1 MDEQCFDLLRRSPV
15 GDPSLPDDVQGIFLL
30 FGTLLLLIIIIIIVG
45 IFFISIVII
54 LLIIF
59 LRILSLE
66 FHGAAGR
73 YGRNIME
80 GGGRGLGDVQ
90 LTFLMKN
97 GNKVQCQLEDYIVS
111 YIIIMFISHRVQDG
125 YTKERSMT
133 INH

>member
-30 FGTLLLLIIIIIIVG
+30 FGTLLLSIIIIIIVWN
-45 IFFISIVII
+45 IFHIDCYYSSYYFWDI
-54 LLIIF
+54 

-80 GGGRGLGDVQ
+80 GGGLGDVQ
-90 LTFLMKN
+90 
-97 GNKVQCQLEDYIVS
+97 
-111 YIIIMFISHRVQDG
+111 
-125 YTKERSMT
+125 
-133 INH
+133 